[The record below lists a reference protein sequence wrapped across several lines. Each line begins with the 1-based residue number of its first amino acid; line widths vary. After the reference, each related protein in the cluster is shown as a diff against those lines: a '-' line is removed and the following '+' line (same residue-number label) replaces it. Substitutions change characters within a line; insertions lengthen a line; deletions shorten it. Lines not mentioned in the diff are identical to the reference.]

1 MRGGATALIVLSVP
15 AWWRCPALANAQAQT
30 FTRGVLGG
38 TLSPDSTVGLLRG
51 ALPQG
56 ATTGVVRGSLP
67 PGGTAGVIQAPPPGS
82 TVGVFRNM
90 DAAAAVPMIP
100 GGFPPTLVP
109 VLRGPVPADAATGTL
124 SAPAPPGT
132 RLGEP
137 GPREIEIGLDSQ
149 AREVY
154 LVDHNFAQ
162 GETMLNQAVGIREET
177 VGRVHPEV
185 AGALETD
192 AQLVR
197 HYNRNATAAD
207 MDVRA
212 KEIRTKLEPPPAPQK
227 PDRF

>member
-15 AWWRCPALANAQAQT
+15 AMVALPALGHAQAPT
-30 FTRGVLGG
+30 ITRGVLGG
-38 TLSPDSTVGLLRG
+38 SLSPDSTAGLLRG

-67 PGGTAGVIQAPPPGS
+67 PGGKAGLIQAPPPGA
-82 TVGVFRNM
+82 TVGVFR
-90 DAAAAVPMIP
+90 DTLSAATVSVMP

-109 VLRGPVPADAATGTL
+109 TLRGPLPADAAVGVL

-137 GPREIEIGLDSQ
+137 GPGELVHGLDFQ
-149 AREVY
+149 ARLY
-154 LVDHNFAQ
+154 LVDGNYAQ
-162 GETMLNQAVGIREET
+162 GDTMLNRSVAIREQAVG
-177 VGRVHPEV
+177 GVHPEV

-192 AQLVR
+192 AKLLR
-197 HYNRNATAAD
+197 HYNRDAAAAD
-207 MDVRA
+207 MDARA
-212 KEIRTKLEPPPAPQK
+212 KEIRTKLEPPAPKK